1 MRLSFA
7 SKIIVCVLVSAALV
21 AGFEIFRARRTA
33 ENTLAEERAR
43 LSENDRVAFEK
54 TNLTPH
60 LSQKIQIRQNVKET
74 RDFVRFGD
82 SYFAAT
88 GGGLAQYSDDG
99 SLVRHFTV
107 LDGLP
112 ESDLTALA
120 VFDRKLFIGTRAK
133 NLIAFDGENFA
144 QFRWTD
150 RKAQAV
156 TALLA
161 DGNRLLIGTFGGGL
175 LDFDGKNFQEIKA
188 DNQRILAVNC
198 LFKDAGKLY
207 VGTFNNGL
215 WIYETAIWKHFTTV
229 DGLPSNRVV
238 GVASDDKNL
247 LAATDFGLSIL
258 QENKFHTLQILPAI
272 SSLKKFD
279 NRIYLSRD
287 DGEIFMFDESLKEF
301 TCEKDVSEAC
311 LTSANEKLYLL
322 CNRGVFLF
330 DKNKFKPFVQIS
342 DDSLTDNFVSAL
354 TIDRKGNLW
363 AGTFRRGIDVFAE
376 DGKKLTHLENE
387 NVWEINFLHV
397 ENETVSAA
405 TSQGFLDFKPDF
417 SGVLKTKENNLPSNS
432 VAHFSGGALAT
443 AKGLVFYEN
452 DKPQI
457 ISARNGL
464 PSNSV
469 YTILQIG
476 KSFYAG
482 TLGGLAQIENRCIIR
497 VWKDSNSNLTTNWV
511 TSLVTVNERI
521 FIGTYGGGVFELL
534 PSGEISSFASE
545 IGKFVV
551 NPNAMSSDGER
562 LYVGTLDGAKV
573 LDLQS
578 QKWISVKNVLPSQTV
593 MSIQSD
599 AENVYFGTTGGIAQ
613 IKKNYFQNG
622 ENE

>member
-7 SKIIVCVLVSAALV
+7 LKIVVCVLISAALV
-21 AGFEIFRARRTA
+21 TGFEIFRARRLA
-33 ENTLAEERAR
+33 EHTLAEERAR

-54 TNLTPH
+54 TSLTPH
-60 LSQKIQIRQNVKET
+60 LSQKIQIRQNTIET

-112 ESDLTALA
+112 ESDLIALA
-120 VFDRKLFIGTRAK
+120 VFDRKLFIGTRTK
-133 NLIAFDGENFA
+133 NLIAFDGENFV
-144 QFRWTD
+144 QYRWTD

-156 TALLA
+156 TALLS
-161 DGNRLLIGTFGGGL
+161 DGDRLLIGTFGGGL
-175 LDFDGKNFQEIKA
+175 ITFDGKNFQEIKA

-198 LFKDAGKLY
+198 LFKDAEKLY
-207 VGTFNNGL
+207 VGTFDNGL
-215 WIYETAIWKHFTTV
+215 WIYETAIWKHFTSA

-238 GVASDDKNL
+238 GIASDDKNL
-247 LAATDFGLSIL
+247 FAVTDFGLSIL

-279 NRIYLSRD
+279 KRIYLSRD
-287 DGEIFMFDESLKEF
+287 DGEIFTFDESLKEF
-301 TCEKDVSEAC
+301 TAEKDISEAR
-311 LTSANEKLYLL
+311 LISVNEKLYLL
-322 CNRGVFLF
+322 GNRGVFLL
-330 DKNKFKPFVQIS
+330 DKNKFKLFLQTIN
-342 DDSLTDNFVSAL
+342 DSLTSNFVSAL
-354 TIDRKGNLW
+354 AIDRKGNLW
-363 AGTFRRGIDVFAE
+363 AGTFRHGIDVFGE
-376 DGKKLTHLENE
+376 EGKKLTHIETENAR
-387 NVWEINFLHV
+387 EINFLQA
-397 ENETVSAA
+397 ENENVSAA

-417 SGVLKTKENNLPSNS
+417 SNVVKTKENGLPSNS
-432 VAHFSGGALAT
+432 VTHFSGSALAT
-443 AKGLVFYEN
+443 TKGLVFTEN

-457 ISARNGL
+457 LSVVNGL

-469 YTILQIG
+469 YTTLQTG

-482 TLGGLAQIENRCIIR
+482 TLGGLARIENRRVIR
-497 VWKDSNSNLTTNWV
+497 VWKDSNSNLTTDWV

-534 PSGEISSFASE
+534 PSGEISSFAGE

-578 QKWISVKNVLPSQTV
+578 QKWISVKDVLPSQTV
-593 MSIQSD
+593 MSIRSD

-613 IKKNYFQNG
+613 IKKSYFQNG
-622 ENE
+622 ENK